1 MFQSIK
7 KLSNVLTAISI
18 VLISSPSQAQMEDF
32 ETVEI
37 KTIPVNENIYMLEGT
52 GGNIGV
58 AIGEDG
64 VFLIDDQFAPLTNKI
79 KTAIAQISDQPIRFL
94 INTHWHFD
102 HTGGNEN
109 LGQEGVIIVA
119 QDQVRQRMSIGQF
132 IGGLNMQIEPTP
144 DIGLP
149 IITFNDQVTF
159 YLNNDTIKVIHLE
172 PSHTDGD
179 SIIFF
184 QNANVIHTGDIYFNG
199 IYPFIDNSSGGSING
214 VINSVDQILMLA
226 NEETKIIPGHGNL
239 SNKQELLNY
248 RDMLIEIRQKI
259 QEYIDQGLSI
269 EEILALNPTA
279 NFDEKWGKG
288 FLTSEQF
295 TRIVYQDLTEIE

>member
-18 VLISSPSQAQMEDF
+18 VLISSPSQAKMEDF

-79 KTAIAQISDQPIRFL
+79 KTAIAQIRDQPIRFL

>member
-295 TRIVYQDLTEIE
+295 TRIVYEDLTEIE